1 MTEAAEFWFARRF
14 PVGDRRR
21 AMAPVHW
28 KGTALALI
36 YVAVLMLGGFAFAW
50 FGASGRMVTG
60 VAIFAVSA
68 IVCAG
73 FFISVAEAKCD
84 KQRTVADYRKAR
96 ARV

>member
-1 MTEAAEFWFARRF
+1 MTEVTEFWFARRF

-28 KGTALALI
+28 KGTAVALI

-60 VAIFAVSA
+60 VIIFVVAAIFG
-68 IVCAG
+68 AG
-73 FFISVAEAKCD
+73 LFISVAEAKCD
-84 KQRTVADYRKAR
+84 RQRTVADYRKAR
-96 ARV
+96 ASV

>member
-1 MTEAAEFWFARRF
+1 MIQVAEYWFARRF

-28 KGTALALI
+28 KGTAVALI
-36 YVAVLMLGGFAFAW
+36 YVAVLILGGIAFAW

-60 VAIFAVSA
+60 VAIFVVAA
-68 IVCAG
+68 IVGVG
-73 FFISVAEAKCD
+73 FFIGVAEAKCD

-96 ARV
+96 ASV